1 MMTKCDKLVNLLRQT
16 WKNADAVDCVDN
28 FASLSTSLRAGLHWE
43 NAVIHRFPR
52 LMTVR
57 MN

>member
-1 MMTKCDKLVNLLRQT
+1 MIKCDELVNVLRQS
-16 WKNADAVDCVDN
+16 WKNAGAVDYVDN
-28 FASLSTSLRAGLHWE
+28 FASLSTGLRAGLHWE
-43 NAVIHRFPR
+43 NAVIHRVPR